1 MKDMFADNGVVHS
14 LWADIV
20 ASRFELLLFAVSLI
34 GYIVVVSSRRNEKG
48 AKDKLAPNQS
58 SHQAQE
64 QAERHDADS
73 VEGRA
78 DVNCTIE
85 HPAPESMQGSADVK
99 STIETLLNNEEFEK
113 VCDLFEMNY
122 SALFDM
128 DIDQDMEHGLLMS
141 ALKCGRESLAE
152 HLLQTSQTDFAK
164 HIGKIQNWWRRSAA
178 RKSEERVVHM
188 HDVLDRMAQIFN
200 ELHPFEEDHSDDEST
215 CALGE
220 ESSDDGSA
228 GDSDWGEADSIE
240 AITGDSDC
248 EYDDLWT

>member
-1 MKDMFADNGVVHS
+1 MKDMIADSGVVRS

-20 ASRFELLLFAVSLI
+20 ASRFELLLFAVSLV
-34 GYIVVVSSRRNEKG
+34 GYIVVVSSRRSEKG
-48 AKDKLAPNQS
+48 AKDK
-58 SHQAQE
+58 E
-64 QAERHDADS
+64 QTERQDADS
-73 VEGRA
+73 VEGSA

-85 HPAPESMQGSADVK
+85 HPAPECMQGSADVK

-164 HIGKIQNWWRRSAA
+164 HVGKIQNWWRRSAA

-188 HDVLDRMAQIFN
+188 HDVLDRMAQMFN

-220 ESSDDGSA
+220 ESSSDGSA

-248 EYDDLWT
+248 DDGDLWN

>member
-1 MKDMFADNGVVHS
+1 MKDMIADNGVVHS

-20 ASRFELLLFAVSLI
+20 ASRFELLLFTVSLI

-48 AKDKLAPNQS
+48 AKDKVAPTQMS
-58 SHQAQE
+58 DQAQGQTE
-64 QAERHDADS
+64 QDADP
-73 VEGRA
+73 VEGSA

-85 HPAPESMQGSADVK
+85 HPAPESMQGSSDVK
-99 STIETLLNNEEFEK
+99 ATIETLLNKEEFEK

-122 SALFDM
+122 SAVFDM

-164 HIGKIQNWWRRSAA
+164 HVGKIQNWWRRSAA

-188 HDVLDRMAQIFN
+188 HDVLDRMAQMFN

-220 ESSDDGSA
+220 DSSSDGSA
-228 GDSDWGEADSIE
+228 GDSDWGEADSIDTV
-240 AITGDSDC
+240 AGDSDC
-248 EYDDLWT
+248 DDGDLWT